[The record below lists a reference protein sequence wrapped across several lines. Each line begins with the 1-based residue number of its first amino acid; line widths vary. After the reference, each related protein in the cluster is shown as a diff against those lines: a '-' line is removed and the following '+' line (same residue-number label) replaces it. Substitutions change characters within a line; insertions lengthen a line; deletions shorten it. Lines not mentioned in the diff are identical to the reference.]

1 MKFKRPNSLQSWL
14 FSSAALLL
22 FLMALLWTVM
32 EILAAHEQARTP
44 GERNLGVAVIWMT
57 FQIPI
62 WILEF
67 AGVGCLILGALV
79 FAYRRILT
87 PKPK

>member
-1 MKFKRPNSLQSWL
+1 
-14 FSSAALLL
+14 
-22 FLMALLWTVM
+22 M